1 MKKPLV
7 IGIAGG
13 SGSGK
18 TTFAEKIIEKYPE
31 DVTVVSHDFYYKPF
45 SEMNI
50 EERYKQNF
58 DHPDSFDT
66 DIMVSDI
73 KKLVSGEDACLPVYS
88 FVEFTRLK
96 EKKHLRVPKILIIE
110 GILIFHN
117 EDLRNLCDIKIFID
131 ADSDERFIRRL
142 LRDINERGRTVDS
155 VIESYLNR
163 VKPMHNL
170 FVEPTKK
177 LADIIVTNGGY
188 NLAALNV
195 IFGKID
201 SFLNE

>member
-18 TTFAEKIIEKYPE
+18 TTFAESIIKKFPE
-31 DVTVVSHDFYYKPF
+31 DVTAISHDYYYKPF

-73 KKLVSGEDACLPVYS
+73 KKLVSGEDAYLPVYS
-88 FVEFTRLK
+88 FVEFTRLE
-96 EKKHLRVPKILIIE
+96 EKRYVKVPKVLIVE
-110 GILIFHN
+110 GILIFHS

-131 ADSDERFIRRL
+131 ADADERFIRRL
-142 LRDINERGRTVDS
+142 VRDIKERGRTVES
-155 VIESYLNR
+155 VIESYLGR

-188 NLAALNV
+188 NIKALDV
-195 IFGKID
+195 INGKIG
-201 SFLNE
+201 SYLSE